1 MHMPFSLLKSDEE
14 KTQLKPWRILIVDD
28 EVDIHTVT
36 KMALKRFELEGRGVE
51 FLSAFNSTEAKQALE
66 ENDDVALIFLDVV
79 METDDAGLKVA
90 KWLREENKNTF
101 TRIILR
107 TGQPGQAPEE
117 EVIMD
122 YDINDYKQKTEL
134 DRTKLFTTVVTALRA
149 YRDLIKIEQSRTYE
163 RAYRIGLQQVIEST
177 TDLLEK
183 KTLKN
188 FFNGL
193 LQQVVS
199 LIHADQKGALIKPVD
214 GAGTICY
221 ANDYQIIAECGN
233 ISLDSGLETKAIELL
248 DKARRIKGS
257 VYDGE
262 HYVAYFPSKSDKESL
277 LYLKGNQ
284 IEHLTDINIQLLN
297 LFSNSI
303 GIAFDNLLL
312 NEEIIKTQ
320 EDLINRLGNAVES
333 RSKEAGN
340 HIKRMSEFCFIL
352 AKELKLADSDC
363 DILKQATPMHD
374 VGKIS
379 TPDSVLLKPGRL
391 TDAEMVI
398 MKQHAEMGFDILSGS
413 DRPILKAAAIIAQQ
427 HHEKFD
433 GTGYPAGLK
442 GDEIHI
448 FARIVAVAD
457 VFDAL
462 IHKRC
467 YKEAWALEDILK
479 LFEEETN
486 KHFDP
491 KVISALLNRLDEIVQ
506 INNELTKSDGL

>member
-1 MHMPFSLLKSDEE
+1 MPFSLLQNDRE
-14 KTQLKPWRILIVDD
+14 KTHIKPWVILIVDD
-28 EVDIHTVT
+28 EEDIHTIT
-36 KMALKRFELEGRGVE
+36 KMALKRFELEDRGVE
-51 FLSAFNSTEAKQALE
+51 FLSAYNSDEAKKLIE
-66 ENDDVALIFLDVV
+66 EHNDIALIFLDVV
-79 METDDAGLKVA
+79 METDDAGLRVA
-90 KWLREENKNTF
+90 KWLRDEKKNTF

-149 YRDLIKIEQSRTYE
+149 YRDLIRIDEARTYE
-163 RAYRIGLQQVIEST
+163 RFYRVGLQQVIEST

-183 KTLKN
+183 KTLKH
-188 FFNGL
+188 FFDGL

-199 LIHADQKGALIKPVD
+199 LIHVDQKGALIKPVT

-221 ANDYQIIAECGN
+221 ADDYDIIAECGD
-233 ISLDSGLETKAIELL
+233 ITLTDGLDAKAIELL
-248 DKARRIKGS
+248 DKARKIKGS
-257 VYDGE
+257 VFEED
-262 HYVAYFPSKSDKESL
+262 HYIAYFPTKSDQESL
-277 LYLKGNQ
+277 LYLKGSQ
-284 IEHLTDINIQLLN
+284 ITQLTDVNIQLLN

-312 NEEIIKTQ
+312 NREIVKTQ

-333 RSKEAGN
+333 RSKESGN

-352 AKELKLADSDC
+352 GKELNLPESTC
-363 DILKQATPMHD
+363 EILKQAAPMHD

-379 TPDSVLLKPGRL
+379 IPDNILLKPGRL
-391 TDAEMVI
+391 SGEEMAV
-398 MKQHAEMGFDILSGS
+398 MKQHSEMGYEILEGS

-433 GTGYPAGLK
+433 GSGYPRGLK
-442 GDEIHI
+442 GEEIHL
-448 FARIVAVAD
+448 FARIVCVAD

-462 IHKRC
+462 IHRRC
-467 YKEAWALEDILK
+467 YKEPWPLEDILQLLNDEK
-479 LFEEETN
+479 G

-491 KVISALLNRLDEIVQ
+491 QVIDALTNKLDDILEINAQ
-506 INNELTKSDGL
+506 LTKSDCL

>member
-1 MHMPFSLLKSDEE
+1 MSFSLLKSDQV
-14 KTQLKPWRILIVDD
+14 KTHLKPWRILIVDD

-51 FLSAFNSTEAKQALE
+51 FLSAYNSNEAIKVIE
-66 ENDDVALIFLDVV
+66 NNDDIALIFLDVV
-79 METDDAGLKVA
+79 METDDAGLRVA

-117 EVIMD
+117 KVIMD

-134 DRTKLFTTVVTALRA
+134 DSTTLFTAVVTALRA
-149 YRDLIKIEQSRTYE
+149 YRDLIKINQSRTFE
-163 RAYRIGLQQVIEST
+163 RSYRIGLQKVIEST
-177 TDLLEK
+177 IDLLEK
-183 KTLKN
+183 KTLKH

-193 LQQVVS
+193 LQQIIS
-199 LIHADQKGALIKPVD
+199 LINVDQGDTIIKEID
-214 GAGTICY
+214 GAGVIYY
-221 ANDYQIIAECGN
+221 ANDYQIIAESGN
-233 ISLDSGLETKAIELL
+233 ISLKNGLDEKAIELL
-248 DKARRIKGS
+248 EKSRKRKNS
-257 VYDGE
+257 VFEGE
-262 HYVAYFPSKSDKESL
+262 HYVAYFPSSSDQDNL
-277 LYLKGNQ
+277 FYLKGSQ
-284 IEHLTDINIQLLN
+284 IEQLSSVNIQLLE
-297 LFSNSI
+297 LFSNSM

-312 NEEIIKTQ
+312 NKEIINTQ
-320 EDLINRLGNAVES
+320 EDLTNRLGNAVES
-333 RSKEAGN
+333 RSKESGN
-340 HIKRMSEFCFIL
+340 HIKRMSEFCFVL
-352 AKELKLADSDC
+352 GQELNLADSSC
-363 DILKQATPMHD
+363 EVLKQATPMYD

-379 TPDSVLLKPGRL
+379 IPDSVLLKPGKL
-391 TDAEMVI
+391 SDEEMLI
-398 MKQHAEMGFDILSGS
+398 MKQHAEIGS
-413 DRPILKAAAIIAQQ
+413 DLLAGSDSPILKAAAIIAQQ
-427 HHEKFD
+427 HHEKYD

-467 YKEAWALEDILK
+467 YKEPWSLEATLE

-491 KVISALLNRLDEIVQ
+491 DVVSALINRLDEILQ
-506 INNELTKSDGL
+506 INDKLTNSDCL

>member
-1 MHMPFSLLKSDEE
+1 MPFTLLKSDE
-14 KTQLKPWRILIVDD
+14 KKLLLNPWRILIVDD
-28 EVDIHTVT
+28 EIDIHTVT
-36 KMALKRFELEGRGVE
+36 KMALKRFELEGREVE
-51 FLSAFNSTEAKQALE
+51 FLSAFNSNEAKQVIE
-66 ENDDVALIFLDVV
+66 NNDDIALIFLDVV
-79 METDDAGLKVA
+79 METDDAGLKIA
-90 KWLREENKNTF
+90 KWLREEKKNIF

-134 DRTKLFTTVVTALRA
+134 DRTKLFTSVVTALRA
-149 YRDLIKIEQSRTYE
+149 YRDLIKIDQSITYE
-163 RAYRIGLQQVIEST
+163 RAYRKGLQKVIEST

-183 KTLKN
+183 KTLKH

-193 LQQVVS
+193 LQQVIS
-199 LIHADQKGALIKPVD
+199 LIHVDQEGALIKPVD

-221 ANDYQIIAECGN
+221 ANDYQVIAECGN
-233 ISLDSGLETKAIELL
+233 ISLNNSLAPKAIELL
-248 DKARRIKGS
+248 DKARKIKGS
-257 VYDGE
+257 VYEDE
-262 HYVAYFPSKSDKESL
+262 HYVAYFPSKSDQESL
-277 LYLKGNQ
+277 LYLRGNQ
-284 IEHLTDINIQLLN
+284 IEQLTDINIQLLN

-340 HIKRMSEFCFIL
+340 HIKRMSEFCYIL
-352 AKELKLADSDC
+352 AKELNLPDSDC
-363 DILKQATPMHD
+363 EILKQATPMHD

-379 TPDSVLLKPGRL
+379 TPDSVLLKPGKL
-391 TDAEMVI
+391 TEEEMNT
-398 MKQHAEMGFDILSGS
+398 MKQHAQMGFDILAGS
-413 DRPILKAAAIIAQQ
+413 ERPILNAAAIIAQQ
-427 HHEKFD
+427 HHEKYD
-433 GTGYPAGLK
+433 GTGYPAGLN
-442 GDEIHI
+442 GDSIHI

-462 IHKRC
+462 IHRRC
-467 YKEAWALEDILK
+467 YKEPWALEDILQ
-479 LFEEETN
+479 LFKEETN

-491 KVISALLNRLDEIVQ
+491 KVVSALVNKLDDILI
-506 INNELTKSDGL
+506 INSQLTESDNL

>member
-1 MHMPFSLLKSDEE
+1 MPFTLLKSDET
-14 KTQLKPWRILIVDD
+14 KPSLKPWRILIVDD
-28 EVDIHTVT
+28 EIDIHTVT
-36 KMALKRFELEGRGVE
+36 KMALKRFELEDRGVE
-51 FLSAFNSTEAKQALE
+51 FLSAFDSNEAKEVLD
-66 ENDDVALIFLDVV
+66 ENDDIALIFLDVV

-90 KWLREENKNTF
+90 KWLREEKKNVF

-117 EVIMD
+117 EVIMN

-134 DRTKLFTTVVTALRA
+134 DRTKLFTCVVTALRA
-149 YRDLIKIEQSRTYE
+149 YRDLIKIDQSITYE
-163 RAYRIGLQQVIEST
+163 RAYRMGLQQVIEST

-183 KTLKN
+183 KTLKQ

-193 LQQVVS
+193 LQQVIS
-199 LIHADQKGALIKPVD
+199 LIHVDQEGALIKPVD

-221 ANDYQIIAECGN
+221 ANDYQIMAECGN
-233 ISLDSGLETKAIELL
+233 ITFNNILDPKAIELL
-248 DKARRIKGS
+248 DKARKIQGS
-257 VYDGE
+257 VYEGD
-262 HYVAYFPSKSDKESL
+262 HYVAYFPSKSDQESL
-277 LYLKGNQ
+277 LYLKGKQ
-284 IEHLTDINIQLLN
+284 IKQLTDINIQLLN

-340 HIKRMSEFCFIL
+340 HIKRMSEFCYIL
-352 AKELKLADSDC
+352 AKELGLSDNDC
-363 DILKQATPMHD
+363 EILKQATPMHD

-379 TPDSVLLKPGRL
+379 TPDSILLKPGRL
-391 TDAEMVI
+391 TEEEMTV
-398 MKQHAEMGFDILSGS
+398 MKQHAQMGFDILSGS
-413 DRPILKAAAIIAQQ
+413 ERPILNAAAIIAQQ
-427 HHEKFD
+427 HHERYD

-442 GDEIHI
+442 GDDIHF

-467 YKEAWALEDILK
+467 YKEPWALEDILK
-479 LFEEETN
+479 LLKQEIN

-491 KVISALLNRLDEIVQ
+491 KVVSALINRLDDIMA
-506 INNELTKSDGL
+506 INNKLTKSDAL

>member
-1 MHMPFSLLKSDEE
+1 MPFTLLKSDDI
-14 KTQLKPWRILIVDD
+14 KSSLKPWRILIVDD
-28 EVDIHTVT
+28 EIDIHTVT
-36 KMALKRFELEGRGVE
+36 KMALKRFELEDRGLE
-51 FLSAFNSTEAKQALE
+51 FLSAFDSTEAKKVLE
-66 ENDDVALIFLDVV
+66 ENDDIALIFLDVV
-79 METDDAGLKVA
+79 METDDAGLRVA
-90 KWLREENKNTF
+90 KWLREENKNIF

-117 EVIMD
+117 EVIMN

-134 DRTKLFTTVVTALRA
+134 DRTKLFTSVVTALRA
-149 YRDLIKIEQSRTYE
+149 YRDLIKIDQSITYE
-163 RAYRIGLQQVIEST
+163 RAYRVGLQQVIEST

-183 KTLKN
+183 KTLKH

-193 LQQVVS
+193 LQQVIS
-199 LIHADQKGALIKPVD
+199 LIHVDQEGALIKPVD

-233 ISLDSGLETKAIELL
+233 ISINNSLAPKAIELL
-248 DKARRIKGS
+248 DEARKIKGS
-257 VYDGE
+257 VYEDD
-262 HYVAYFPSKSDKESL
+262 HYVAYFPSKSDQESL

-284 IEHLTDINIQLLN
+284 ISELTDINVQLLN

-333 RSKEAGN
+333 RSKESGN
-340 HIKRMSEFCFIL
+340 HIKRMSYFCYIL
-352 AKELKLADSDC
+352 AKELGLSDSDC

-379 TPDSVLLKPGRL
+379 TPDSILLKPGKL
-391 TDAEMVI
+391 TDEEMTI
-398 MKQHAEMGFDILSGS
+398 MKQHAQMGFDILSGS
-413 DRPILKAAAIIAQQ
+413 ERPILNAAAIIAQQ
-427 HHEKFD
+427 HHEKYD
-433 GTGYPAGLK
+433 GTGYPAGRK
-442 GDEIHI
+442 GDDIHI

-462 IHKRC
+462 IHRRC
-467 YKEAWALEDILK
+467 YKEPWPLEDILK
-479 LFEEETN
+479 LLKDETN

-491 KVISALLNRLDEIVQ
+491 KVVSALMNKLDDIIDV
-506 INNELTKSDGL
+506 NNKLTKSDGL

>member
-1 MHMPFSLLKSDEE
+1 MPFTLLKSEE
-14 KTQLKPWRILIVDD
+14 TKSSLKPWRILIVDD
-28 EVDIHTVT
+28 EIDIHTVT
-36 KMALKRFELEGRGVE
+36 KMALKRFELEERGVE
-51 FLSAFNSTEAKQALE
+51 FLSAFDSNEAKKVLE
-66 ENDDVALIFLDVV
+66 ENDDIALIFLDVV
-79 METDDAGLKVA
+79 METDDAGLQVA
-90 KWLREENKNTF
+90 KWLREEKKNIF

-117 EVIMD
+117 EVIMN

-134 DRTKLFTTVVTALRA
+134 DRTKLFTSVVTALRA
-149 YRDLIKIEQSRTYE
+149 YRDLIKIDQSITYE
-163 RAYRIGLQQVIEST
+163 RAYRMGLQQVIEST

-183 KTLKN
+183 KTIKQ

-193 LQQVVS
+193 LQQVIS
-199 LIHADQKGALIKPVD
+199 LIHVDQKGALIKAVD

-233 ISLDSGLETKAIELL
+233 ISFNNILDPRAIKLL
-248 DKARRIKGS
+248 DKARKIQGS
-257 VYDGE
+257 VYEGD
-262 HYVAYFPSKSDKESL
+262 HYVAYFPSKSDQESL
-277 LYLKGNQ
+277 LYLKGIQ
-284 IEHLTDINIQLLN
+284 IEKLTDINVQLLN

-340 HIKRMSEFCFIL
+340 HIKRISEFCYTL
-352 AKELKLADSDC
+352 GKELGLSESDC
-363 DILKQATPMHD
+363 EILKQATPMHD

-379 TPDSVLLKPGRL
+379 TPDSILLKPGKL
-391 TDAEMVI
+391 TEEEMTV
-398 MKQHAEMGFDILSGS
+398 MKQHAQVGFDILSGS
-413 DRPILKAAAIIAQQ
+413 ERPILNAAAIIAQQ
-427 HHEKFD
+427 HHEKYD
-433 GTGYPAGLK
+433 GTGYPTGLK
-442 GDEIHI
+442 GEDIHI

-467 YKEAWALEDILK
+467 YKEPWVLEDILNLVK
-479 LFEEETN
+479 EEKN

-491 KVISALLNRLDEIVQ
+491 KVVAALLNKLDDIIE
-506 INNELTKSDGL
+506 INNKLTKSDGL

>member
-1 MHMPFSLLKSDEE
+1 MPFSLLKSNVV
-14 KTQLKPWRILIVDD
+14 KMHLKPWRILIVDD
-28 EVDIHTVT
+28 EIDIHTVT
-36 KMALKRFELEGRGVE
+36 KMALKRFELEERAVE
-51 FLSAFNSTEAKQALE
+51 FLSAFSSKEAKQVIE
-66 ENDDVALIFLDVV
+66 ENDDIALIFLDVV
-79 METDDAGLKVA
+79 METDDAGLLVA
-90 KWLREENKNTF
+90 KWLREEKKNVL

-117 EVIMD
+117 DVIMN

-134 DRTKLFTTVVTALRA
+134 DRTKLFTAVVTALRA
-149 YRDLIKIEQSRTYE
+149 YRDLIKIDKSRIYE
-163 RAYRIGLQQVIEST
+163 RAYRLGLQQVIEST
-177 TDLLEK
+177 ADLLQE
-183 KTLKN
+183 KTLQN

-199 LIHADQKGALIKPVD
+199 LIHVDQKGALVKPID
-214 GAGTICY
+214 GAGAICC

-233 ISLDSGLETKAIELL
+233 ISVKDGLRPKAIELL
-248 DKARRIKGS
+248 DEARRVKGS
-257 VYDGE
+257 VFEGE
-262 HYVAYFPSKSDKESL
+262 HYVAYFPSNSDKESL

-284 IEHLTDINIQLLN
+284 IEQLTDVNVQLLN

-333 RSKEAGN
+333 RSKESGN

-352 AKELKLADSDC
+352 AHELGLSDNDC
-363 DILKQATPMHD
+363 DVLKQATPMHD

-379 TPDSVLLKPGRL
+379 IPDSILLKSGRL
-391 TDAEMVI
+391 TDDEMMI
-398 MKQHAEMGFDILSGS
+398 MKQHSALGFDILAGS
-413 DRPILKAAAIIAQQ
+413 ERPILNAAAIIAQQ

-442 GDEIHI
+442 GEEIHM

-467 YKEAWALEDILK
+467 YKQPWALNNILA
-479 LFEEETN
+479 LFKKETN

-491 KVISALLNRLDEIVQ
+491 DVIAAFNRRLPEILE
-506 INNELTKSDGL
+506 INSKLTQSDCL

>member
-1 MHMPFSLLKSDEE
+1 MPFSLLTKNQGELL
-14 KTQLKPWRILIVDD
+14 LKPWKILIVDD
-28 EVDIHTVT
+28 EEDIHTVT
-36 KMALKRFELEGRGVE
+36 KMALKRFELEDRGVE
-51 FLSAFNSTEAKQALE
+51 FLSAFNSKEAMNLIE
-66 ENDDVALIFLDVV
+66 SNEDIALIFLDVV
-79 METDDAGLKVA
+79 METDDAGLRVA
-90 KWLREENKNTF
+90 QWLREVNKNTF

-117 EVIMD
+117 EVIMN

-149 YRDLIKIEQSRTYE
+149 YRDLIKIDKSRTYE
-163 RAYRIGLQQVIEST
+163 RAYRLGLQQVIEST

-183 KTLKN
+183 KTLKH

-199 LIHADQKGALIKPVD
+199 LIHVDQKGALIKPVD
-214 GAGTICY
+214 GAGTICL
-221 ANDYQIIAECGN
+221 ADDYQIIAECGN
-233 ISLDSGLETKAIELL
+233 ISLENGLETKAIELL
-248 DKARRIKGS
+248 DKARKRRSS
-257 VYDGE
+257 VYEGE
-262 HYVAYFPSKSDKESL
+262 HYVAYFPSNSDQESL

-284 IEHLTDINIQLLN
+284 IETLTDVNIQLLN

-352 AKELKLADSDC
+352 AKELNLPDSDC
-363 DILKQATPMHD
+363 EILRQATPMHD

-379 TPDSVLLKPGRL
+379 TPDSVLLKAGKL
-391 TDAEMVI
+391 TDQEMGI
-398 MKQHAEMGFDILSGS
+398 MKQHAEMGFEILAGS
-413 DRPILKAAAIIAQQ
+413 ERPILKAAAIIAQQ
-427 HHEKFD
+427 HHEKYD
-433 GTGYPAGLK
+433 GTGYPSGLK

-448 FARIVAVAD
+448 FARILAVAD

-467 YKEAWALEDILK
+467 YKEPWLLEDILK
-479 LFEEETN
+479 LFKNETN

-491 KVISALLNRLDEIVQ
+491 EVIAAFMKRLDEIIQ
-506 INNELTKSDGL
+506 INNELTNSDCL